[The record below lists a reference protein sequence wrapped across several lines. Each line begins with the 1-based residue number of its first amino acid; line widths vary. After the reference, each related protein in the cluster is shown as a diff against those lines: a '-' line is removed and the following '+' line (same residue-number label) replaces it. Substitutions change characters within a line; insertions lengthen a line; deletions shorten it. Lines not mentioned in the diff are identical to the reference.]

1 VGIIEQKFVGRL
13 AELNLSRAVLSQLT
27 DIREQH
33 LCPALRCSET
43 LSGLEIQKIDYIL
56 MSIERLTKIARPF
69 DIPIDDVK
77 LLTYLADGDL
87 DGILAPVAKEIV
99 AVMEASR

>member
-43 LSGLEIQKIDYIL
+43 LSGPEIQKIDYIL

-77 LLTYLADGDL
+77 KLRVLLTYLA
-87 DGILAPVAKEIV
+87 
-99 AVMEASR
+99 EATWTVSWHRWPKRLWR